1 MKVDDS
7 LLSASDDADGEISC
21 EEEEPRP
28 GLPKIDQAHNL
39 IFLKVVRIS
48 FLNMSETEIWISQG
62 SA

>member
-21 EEEEPRP
+21 EEKQPEP

-39 IFLKVVRIS
+39 ILV
-48 FLNMSETEIWISQG
+48 EG
-62 SA
+62 SKN